1 MCIVIN
7 IVLGM
12 VISMINI
19 PLLFLDTVGTV
30 LGAVV
35 LGPLGCSYWWMYKL
49 SFRCYIRSY
58 KYTFALVNIV
68 LGLIV
73 GYISKKKVLVIKK
86 LLLQE

>member
-1 MCIVIN
+1 MDTKKVTFSSMCIVIN

-35 LGPLGCSYWWMYKL
+35 LYLFW
-49 SFRCYIRSY
+49 
-58 KYTFALVNIV
+58 V
-68 LGLIV
+68 
-73 GYISKKKVLVIKK
+73 
-86 LLLQE
+86 LLLVDVQT

>member
-1 MCIVIN
+1 MDTKKVTFSSMCIVIN

-35 LGPLGCSYWWMYKL
+35 LGPFWG
-49 SFRCYIRSY
+49 
-58 KYTFALVNIV
+58 
-68 LGLIV
+68 
-73 GYISKKKVLVIKK
+73 
-86 LLLQE
+86 LLLVGVQT

>member
-35 LGPLGCSYWWMYKL
+35 LGPFG
-49 SFRCYIRSY
+49 
-58 KYTFALVNIV
+58 V
-68 LGLIV
+68 
-73 GYISKKKVLVIKK
+73 
-86 LLLQE
+86 LLLAGVQI

>member
-1 MCIVIN
+1 MDTKKVTFSSMCIVIN

-35 LGPLGCSYWWMYKL
+35 LGPFG
-49 SFRCYIRSY
+49 
-58 KYTFALVNIV
+58 V
-68 LGLIV
+68 
-73 GYISKKKVLVIKK
+73 
-86 LLLQE
+86 LLLVGVQT